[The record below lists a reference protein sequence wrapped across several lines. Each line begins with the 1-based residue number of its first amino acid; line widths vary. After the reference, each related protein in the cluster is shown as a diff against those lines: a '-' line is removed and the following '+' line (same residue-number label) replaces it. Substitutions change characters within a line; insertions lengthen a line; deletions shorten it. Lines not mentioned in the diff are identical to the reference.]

1 MKIKLINKDIKSNY
15 GENLLISRGVKNVT
29 SFLNPD
35 KSALQDWRDL
45 ENIKEGVNLIFAL
58 SATARIGIIVDC
70 DVDGFTSASIIG
82 QYLIRYLPNLEINYY
97 IHDGKA
103 HGLEEHWEDIR
114 DMDFDLLIVPD
125 AGSNDSE
132 YAKEIKCP
140 ILVIDHHLVEEP
152 ISAPNMVVINN
163 QLSPKYKNK
172 DLSGAGMAYQFCR
185 AMDFYFDKNFAEDYI
200 DLAALGIC
208 GDMMSGLEVENQYIW
223 RKGFSNIKNYFF
235 WSIAQKQSYSITGKM
250 NASDAELIES
260 LNPTS
265 VAFYIVPLINAMV
278 RVGTED
284 EKARMLIAFL
294 DGHRMIPCL
303 KRGAKGTFEEA
314 AVESTRECV
323 NARTHQNKFKDEA
336 VARLEQKIFKR
347 DLLENQI
354 LFIRLEEDDQF
365 PSELNGSIISAL

>member
-1 MKIKLINKDIKSNY
+1 MKIKLINDPITSDY
-15 GENLLISRGVKNVT
+15 GRNLLRARGVKDVEC
-29 SFLNPD
+29 FLYPD

-82 QYLIRYLPNLEINYY
+82 QYLTRYLPNLGINYY

-114 DMDFDLLIVPD
+114 DMNFDLLIVPD

-172 DLSGAGMAYQFCR
+172 GLSGSGMAYQFCR

-208 GDMMSGLEVENQYIW
+208 GDMMSGLEVENQYVDDIS
-223 RKGFSNIKNYFF
+223 FDPNIENK
-235 WSIAQKQSYSITGKM
+235 IKDLK
-250 NASDAELIES
+250 D
-260 LNPTS
+260 
-265 VAFYIVPLINAMV
+265 PLSFLFEYCNNIDIQDINKK
-278 RVGTED
+278 D
-284 EKARMLIAFL
+284 
-294 DGHRMIPCL
+294 MIKKL
-303 KRGAKGTFEEA
+303 
-314 AVESTRECV
+314 
-323 NARTHQNKFKDEA
+323 
-336 VARLEQKIFKR
+336 
-347 DLLENQI
+347 
-354 LFIRLEEDDQF
+354 
-365 PSELNGSIISAL
+365 SELYQLSIKEND